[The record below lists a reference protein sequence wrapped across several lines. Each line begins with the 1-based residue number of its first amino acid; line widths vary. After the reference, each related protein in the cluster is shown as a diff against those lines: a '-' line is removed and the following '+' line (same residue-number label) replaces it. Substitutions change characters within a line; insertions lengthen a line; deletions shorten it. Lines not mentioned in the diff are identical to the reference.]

1 MRTVGTRRLKM
12 LTLDYLV
19 THKAEECPG
28 VSYTPYHLLLH
39 PAFKN
44 LLLGAFQEFGP
55 LEN

>member
-1 MRTVGTRRLKM
+1 M